1 MAVSRQKIRILLAD
15 DHAIFRRGLK
25 NMLNDERDFHVVG
38 EAANGDEALK
48 LVEQL
53 HPDLILLDLNMPV
66 TSGIDVLRFLA
77 ESRSKVRTIVLSV
90 EPKEEE
96 ILIALKL
103 GTRGFVLKDSAST
116 TLFDSIRAVMTG
128 QYWMYSKSASSPD
141 QILKQF
147 GDSANLT
154 KPKKFGLTDREI
166 EIVKAVV
173 SGHPNKE
180 IASLLSISEHT
191 VKHHITSIFD
201 KLGVY
206 NRLELALFV
215 YHHNIILE

>member
-53 HPDLILLDLNMPV
+53 RPNLILLDLNMPV

-77 ESRSKVRTIVLSV
+77 ESRSNVRTIVISV

-103 GTRGFVLKDSAST
+103 GARGFVLKDSAST
-116 TLFDSIRAVMTG
+116 TLYNSIRAVMTG
-128 QYWMYSKSASSPD
+128 QYWMYSKSASGPD

-147 GDSANLT
+147 GDSANLA
-154 KPKKFGLTDREI
+154 KSKKFGLTEREI

>member
-116 TLFDSIRAVMTG
+116 TLFNSIRAVMTG